1 MGIYSNIQEEDITSA
16 SFIHLALLKGYID
29 TPHLSFK
36 QTLNLKVALKIVR
49 TVR

>member
-1 MGIYSNIQEEDITSA
+1 MGIYSNIQEEYITSA
-16 SFIHLALLKGYID
+16 SFIHLKGYID

-49 TVR
+49 TVQ